1 MKTPSERTPVILAAK
16 RTPIGKFQGSL
27 GSLTAC
33 QLGSVAI
40 KAAIEAL
47 PGLNLRNIDEVLMGN
62 VVSSGLG
69 QAPARQA
76 SIGAGVPSSVCATT
90 INKVCG
96 SGLKSAMLASQA
108 VKAGEGNLFIA
119 GGMESMTRAPYLLP
133 GRNGE
138 LRFGSV
144 TMLDSLLN
152 DGLWDPFENWGMG
165 NAAEFIAKEYDVS
178 REEMD
183 QYSVQ
188 SHLKAIMASQA
199 GSFINEI
206 APVLITDRKGA
217 VTVISADEGPRA
229 DTSLAGLAKLKPS
242 FNKDGRVT
250 AGNASTLNDGAAA
263 VVIASQ
269 VYAQE
274 HSLDPIARVVATAQ
288 VAVEPKYLF
297 AAPAQAIPL
306 ALSRSGWKLTDL
318 DLIELNEAFAAQ
330 VLANGKELTPSG
342 WDWDKV
348 NVNGGGISLGH
359 PLGASGTRVLVS
371 LVHALRARN
380 LTRGIACLC
389 LGGGEAVAMT
399 IEIDS

>member
-199 GSFINEI
+199 GSFINEM

-269 VYAQE
+269 AYAQE

>member
-1 MKTPSERTPVILAAK
+1 
-16 RTPIGKFQGSL
+16 
-27 GSLTAC
+27 
-33 QLGSVAI
+33 
-40 KAAIEAL
+40 
-47 PGLNLRNIDEVLMGN
+47 
-62 VVSSGLG
+62 
-69 QAPARQA
+69 
-76 SIGAGVPSSVCATT
+76 
-90 INKVCG
+90 
-96 SGLKSAMLASQA
+96 
-108 VKAGEGNLFIA
+108 
-119 GGMESMTRAPYLLP
+119 
-133 GRNGE
+133 
-138 LRFGSV
+138 
-144 TMLDSLLN
+144 MLDSLLN

-269 VYAQE
+269 AYAQE

-288 VAVEPKYLF
+288 VAVEPKFLF